1 MTQPPAVEFAFP
13 GPLRDSLVE
22 TVLDGKKTSTTGL
35 VADYTASGDPIP
47 AVGNRFSVID
57 SSGNPVG
64 VIEVTGVR
72 IVRLADVSLD
82 HAMAEGEG
90 HRSIADWRRDHESFW
105 HSTEMRSALGDP
117 TFTVDDDTKVVLESF
132 RLIQPR

>member
-1 MTQPPAVEFAFP
+1 MTQLPAVEFAFP
-13 GPLRDSLVE
+13 GPLRDSLVAS
-22 TVLDGKKTSTTGL
+22 VLDGKKTSTTGL
-35 VADYTASGDPIP
+35 VADYTATGDPIP
-47 AVGNRFSVID
+47 AVGDRFSVID
-57 SSGNPVG
+57 SSGKPVG

-90 HRSIADWRRDHESFW
+90 HRSIADWRRGHESIW